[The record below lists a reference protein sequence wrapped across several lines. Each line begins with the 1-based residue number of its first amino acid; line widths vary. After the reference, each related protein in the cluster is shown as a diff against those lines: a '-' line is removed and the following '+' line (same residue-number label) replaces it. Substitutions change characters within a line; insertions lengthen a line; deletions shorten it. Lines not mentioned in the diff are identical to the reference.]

1 MAYKKRVFFI
11 TAFPPASISPTT
23 GDAKSVDEDNAN
35 NFNSINSEEVI
46 IEMFLFILDIKNI
59 RTLFLPFRITK

>member
-1 MAYKKRVFFI
+1 M
-11 TAFPPASISPTT
+11 SPTT

-46 IEMFLFILDIKNI
+46 IEMFLFILDIKYTQ
-59 RTLFLPFRITK
+59 TLFLPFWINK